1 MPKSR
6 PSLIGIAGYPESGK
20 DTAASFLQDKGWK
33 IIECSDALKRS
44 LLALNPIVCMNL
56 RKQITNGVHTMT
68 QVPMFFHEFF
78 HEHCHR
84 NWSAAKKNP
93 EVRRLLQHLGTEA
106 GRDIHGEDCWIKKIT
121 EKVDFFIEDKHVITG
136 VRFQNE
142 IDAITHRGG
151 LMIWLDR
158 ESSKP
163 LPHQADNTAWV
174 REQCLVV
181 DNNGTVEDL
190 ETKILVAA
198 GIATNVDL

>member
-20 DTAASFLQDKGWK
+20 DTAASFLYHRGWK
-33 IIECSDALKRS
+33 VIECSDALKRA
-44 LLALNPIVCMNL
+44 LLALNPIVCMSL
-56 RKQITNGVHTMT
+56 HRLPGLESQVT
-68 QVPMFFHEFF
+68 QQPMFFHEFF
-78 HEHCHR
+78 HEHCQR
-84 NWSAAKKNP
+84 DWGKAKKNP

-106 GRDIHGEDCWIKKIT
+106 GRDIHGEDCWIKKIM
-121 EKVDFFIEDKHVITG
+121 EQVDFYIEDKHVITG

-142 IDAITHRGG
+142 MDAITKRGG
-151 LMIWLDR
+151 LMIWIDR

-163 LPHQADNTAWV
+163 LAHQADNTAWV
-174 REQCLVV
+174 REHCLVV